1 MGLTE
6 KRTAKEL
13 STLKYPTVGQD
24 QEKAIPEGGP
34 VDKLLCSYVK
44 EMRGI
49 VDDLLDTEDDDDKT
63 DESVE
68 NGPATR
74 LLDPIALLPSWSNV

>member
-1 MGLTE
+1 M
-6 KRTAKEL
+6 
-13 STLKYPTVGQD
+13 
-24 QEKAIPEGGP
+24 
-34 VDKLLCSYVK
+34 DKLLCSYVK